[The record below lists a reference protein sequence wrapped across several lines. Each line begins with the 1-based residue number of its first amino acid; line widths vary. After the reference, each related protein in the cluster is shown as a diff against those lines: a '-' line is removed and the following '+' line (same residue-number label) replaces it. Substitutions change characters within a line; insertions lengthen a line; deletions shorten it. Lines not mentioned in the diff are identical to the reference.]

1 MPTMY
6 PIDDLLEDLTL
17 EEGYRA
23 HCYTCSAGAHTVA
36 IGRNIDQGA
45 GGLGISK
52 EEAEYLLR
60 NDIDRCIEEC
70 ERLDWFH
77 SIGSKRQ
84 AAIIHLCFWI
94 GFPRLKKFKKMAAAL
109 AAGDYD
115 TAADELLDS
124 KLARDIPGRSERL
137 AEVIRG

>member
-1 MPTMY
+1 MPTVY

-36 IGRNIDQGA
+36 IGRNIDKGA

-52 EEAEYLLR
+52 EEAEHLLR

-77 SIGSKRQ
+77 YIGGARQ

-94 GFPRLKKFKKMAAAL
+94 GFPRLRKFKRMAAAF
-109 AAGDYD
+109 AVDDYD
-115 TAADELLDS
+115 TAANELLDS
-124 KLARDIPGRSERL
+124 KLARDVPARAGRL